1 MKIQILKLSSLDKE
15 IFFQFIRKQD
25 LKDHFLFT
33 RWKDALNSDE
43 KLNRIIENECNISE
57 KDGFR
62 IIGKNLDGRICGYGL
77 VDFFIQNEKQHV
89 SVVGTIVD
97 NEFRGQ
103 GIGKQL
109 LEEEIRLSK
118 LKNKLKIRASTHE
131 HNIASIKLHQ
141 SLGFL
146 EEGRF
151 VAEEFKEKYVNII
164 SMALFL
170 DSKLI
175 K

>member
-1 MKIQILKLSSLDKE
+1 MKIHILKLSSSDKE

-33 RWKDALNSDE
+33 RWRDSLNSDE
-43 KLNRIIENECNISE
+43 KLNSIVESECNLSE

-62 IIGKNLDGRICGYGL
+62 IIAKNLDGKICGYGL
-77 VDFFIQNEKQHV
+77 VDFFTQNEKQHV

-97 NEFRGQ
+97 DEFRGC

-151 VAEEFKEKYVNII
+151 VAEEFKEKYLNII